1 MASISVIL
9 PARNAKAYLERTL
22 PAILAAAAAHGRTEV
37 ILVDNGSTDG
47 TVEFVRAA
55 GGDSVRCVEC
65 PDARV
70 GGVRNQGVEAS
81 TGANLAFIDADC
93 LIGPDWLLR
102 LDEILSDPGV
112 AGAGAPYDLPD
123 DPVPLEEAWQSLHEP
138 PRDGPAAWL
147 FGGNCGIR
155 REAFLAVGGFDPTL
169 ESGEDAELGMRLR
182 RAGYRLLTRRD
193 LRARHLGNPKT
204 WRAFFRQQVWHGMG
218 MFGTM
223 RVDWL
228 DRPTLMLLAFIA
240 AHVLAVGRIMEAPGR
255 VETWLPAVVLVLLV
269 PVAAVLYRVASG
281 GKARRPLLAVGLY
294 YVYFASRA
302 VALFRIAGAALGR
315 AVRRDRPEAVRSS

>member
-1 MASISVIL
+1 MASISVII

-22 PAILAAAAAHGRTEV
+22 PAVLAAASAHGRAEV
-37 ILVDNGSTDG
+37 IVVDNGSKDG
-47 TVEFVRAA
+47 TADFVRAA
-55 GGDSVRCVEC
+55 GGDAVRFLEC

-70 GGVRNQGVEAS
+70 GGVRNRGVEVSSGAS
-81 TGANLAFIDADC
+81 LAFIDADC
-93 LIGPDWLLR
+93 LIDPGWLLL
-102 LDEILSDPGV
+102 LDEILADPAV

-123 DPVPLEEAWQSLHEP
+123 DPAPLEEAWQLLHEL

-155 REAFLAVGGFDPTL
+155 REAFLAVGGFDSTL

-182 RAGYRLLTRRD
+182 RAGNRLVTRRG

-240 AHVLAVGRIMEAPGR
+240 AHVLAVSRFAGAPAR
-255 VETWLPAVVLVLLV
+255 VAAWLPAVVLVFLV
-269 PVAAVLYRVASG
+269 PLAAVLYRVASG
-281 GKARRPLLAVGLY
+281 GKARRPLTAVGLY
-294 YVYFASRA
+294 YVYFAARS
-302 VALFRIAGAALGR
+302 VALLRIAGAALGR
-315 AVRRDRPEAVRSS
+315 ALHRDRSCAARSS